1 MAVNIFPFFLSF
13 IYTSNPLAPIP
24 IIKERSIQVIKYECG
39 NIDFFLGT
47 TNKEE
52 FPKIKQIALDLA
64 AKYPDVYPVS
74 PWDFR
79 NETKFK
85 GKLWYTDENGFNIF
99 ENKKRTP
106 ATGLVASDNDTGY
119 EIAIWFRGEVE
130 GFDADNWG
138 DYTTETIEFE

>member
-1 MAVNIFPFFLSF
+1 MKTEIKSREPKGSLRNL
-13 IYTSNPLAPIP
+13 LIP
-24 IIKERSIQVIKYECG
+24 VIKERSIQVTKYACG

-52 FPKIKQIALDLA
+52 LPKIKQIALDLA
-64 AKYPDVYPVS
+64 AKYPDVHPVN
-74 PWDFR
+74 PFDFR
-79 NETKFK
+79 NKTKFK
-85 GKLWYTDENGFNIF
+85 GKYWYIDEYGFNIF
-99 ENKKRTP
+99 ENKKRTS

-130 GFDADNWG
+130 GFDVDNWG